1 MSASDAYGSLDDGA
15 SSAAD
20 DRTLIR
26 IGAVSAIIGAVLFM
40 VANILHARSP
50 NIEITQAQIE
60 AVAASDIWLT
70 DHLVLLVSG
79 LLLLGGL
86 VALRKSISGQPG
98 AAWAEFGYVSAL
110 VSTGL
115 WVVLIALDGI
125 TSKVVHDAYAAA
137 PGAGT
142 LAIAEMMEEIDIGL
156 FSTFIIVFFGV
167 TLLLYGLGV
176 AFSDNYPRWLG
187 WVAVVLATA
196 SLITGFV
203 QAYTGLSVLVTSM
216 LFSSFSSFLTL
227 WLLTMGVL
235 MWRRTRVA
243 S

>member
-1 MSASDAYGSLDDGA
+1 M
-15 SSAAD
+15 
-20 DRTLIR
+20 
-26 IGAVSAIIGAVLFM
+26 
-40 VANILHARSP
+40 
-50 NIEITQAQIE
+50 
-60 AVAASDIWLT
+60 
-70 DHLVLLVSG
+70 
-79 LLLLGGL
+79 
-86 VALRKSISGQPG
+86 
-98 AAWAEFGYVSAL
+98 
-110 VSTGL
+110 
-115 WVVLIALDGI
+115 
-125 TSKVVHDAYAAA
+125 HDAYAAA